1 VHELGE
7 KYWAQSISYERVFVL
22 GIEDEIGSIRAGME
36 ADFAV
41 LESDPHEIPQRD
53 IKDIAIWGTVF
64 GGQPCPLDEQPRVV
78 HAEPSGY
85 TSALKDISVLGLSS
99 KAGGSR

>member
-1 VHELGE
+1 MHELGE

>member
-7 KYWAQSISYERVFVL
+7 KYWAQSISDERVFVL

-36 ADFAV
+36 ADFTV
-41 LESDPHEIPQRD
+41 LESDPHEPPQLD

-64 GGQPCPLDEQPRVV
+64 GGQPFPLDEQPRVV
-78 HAEPSGY
+78 HVEPSGC
-85 TSALKDISVLGLSS
+85 TSGLKDISVLALSS